1 VLLVKAGGTPAD
13 GRVNANPDQ
22 TGGIVMGVRS
32 SSTAAV
38 LDPEPSELLDRVGI
52 PVEIDHYIVP
62 GTGGHGRARADALL
76 AVAGTFGCR
85 VAVYGYNATRNDTF
99 LVMVGARPALDTLE
113 LLLPEVAIQMEQAA
127 RAAVKAYGSQVT
139 SALPQMNATT
149 QRRVLT
155 RPYFRD
161 FIRGYGFSIAE
172 QIRTLRASYI
182 ETAGPGLVQ
191 VLQASQARIEEM
203 FRRDFPDRQ
212 SLRKERGEHRRGL
225 VTGRTAGQQAGF
237 GDHYLAVHDLVFA
250 AL

>member
-1 VLLVKAGGTPAD
+1 
-13 GRVNANPDQ
+13 
-22 TGGIVMGVRS
+22 MGVRTS
-32 SSTAAV
+32 TTAAV
-38 LDPEPSELLDRVGI
+38 IDPEPSERLDRVGI

-99 LVMVGARPALDTLE
+99 LVMVGTRPVLDTLE
-113 LLLPEVAIQMEQAA
+113 ILLPEIAIQMEQSA
-127 RAAVKAYGSQVT
+127 RAAVKAYASQAAD
-139 SALPQMNATT
+139 ALPRMSAATL
-149 QRRVLT
+149 RRVLT

-161 FIRGYGFSIAE
+161 FIRGYGFAIAD
-172 QIRTLRASYI
+172 QIRALRASYI
-182 ETAGPGLVQ
+182 EQAGPDLSWIIKV
-191 VLQASQARIEEM
+191 SQDRIEDM

-212 SLRKERGEHRRGL
+212 PLRKERGEHRRGL
-225 VTGRTAGQQAGF
+225 MSGQNAGQQAGF

>member
-1 VLLVKAGGTPAD
+1 
-13 GRVNANPDQ
+13 
-22 TGGIVMGVRS
+22 MGVRS
-32 SSTAAV
+32 STTAAV
-38 LDPEPSELLDRVGI
+38 LDPEPSERLDRVGI

-99 LVMVGARPALDTLE
+99 LVMVGARSALDTLE
-113 LLLPEVAIQMEQAA
+113 ILLPEVAIRMEKAA
-127 RAAVKAYGSQVT
+127 RAAVRAYASQVT
-139 SALPQMNATT
+139 SALPQMKVGT
-149 QRRVLT
+149 QHRVLT

-172 QIRTLRASYI
+172 QIRALRAGYI
-182 ETAGPGLVQ
+182 ENAGPGLVQ
-191 VLQASQARIEEM
+191 VLATSQVRIEEM
-203 FRRDFPDRQ
+203 FRRDFPDRH

-225 VTGRTAGQQAGF
+225 ATGRTAGQQAGF

>member
-1 VLLVKAGGTPAD
+1 
-13 GRVNANPDQ
+13 
-22 TGGIVMGVRS
+22 MGVRS
-32 SSTAAV
+32 STTAAV
-38 LDPEPSELLDRVGI
+38 IDPEPSERLDRVGI

-99 LVMVGARPALDTLE
+99 LIMVGARPALDTLE

-127 RAAVKAYGSQVT
+127 RAAVKAYASQVT
-139 SALPQMNATT
+139 SALPQMNAAT

-172 QIRTLRASYI
+172 QIRTLRAGYI

-191 VLQASQARIEEM
+191 VLEASQARIEEV
-203 FRRDFPDRQ
+203 FRRDFPDRHP
-212 SLRKERGEHRRGL
+212 LRKERGEHRRGL

-237 GDHYLAVHDLVFA
+237 GDYYLAVHDLVFA

>member
-1 VLLVKAGGTPAD
+1 
-13 GRVNANPDQ
+13 
-22 TGGIVMGVRS
+22 MGVRS
-32 SSTAAV
+32 SATAAV
-38 LDPEPSELLDRVGI
+38 LDPEPSERLDRVRI

-113 LLLPEVAIQMEQAA
+113 ILLPEVAIGMERAA
-127 RAAVKAYGSQVT
+127 RAAVKAYASQVT
-139 SALPQMNATT
+139 SALPQLNGAT

-161 FIRGYGFSIAE
+161 FIRGYGFAIAG
-172 QIRTLRASYI
+172 QIRVLRASYI
-182 ETAGPGLVQ
+182 EQAGPGLVQ
-191 VLQASQARIEEM
+191 VLAASQARIEEM
-203 FRRDFPDRQ
+203 FRRDFPDRRP
-212 SLRKERGEHRRGL
+212 LRKERGEHRRGRAA
-225 VTGRTAGQQAGF
+225 GRTAGQQAGF

-250 AL
+250 VL